1 MVSERY
7 LAKYIRISEDDED
20 VGEEK
25 MESNSVVNQRKLLD
39 SYISSHRELSKY
51 PVKEFVDEGISG
63 VNFHRPGVQRM
74 LMEVRQGKIFCI
86 VVKDLSRFGRN
97 YIEVGDYIEQ
107 IFPFLDV
114 RFIAV
119 SDYFDSSCNPV
130 GLDIGFKN
138 LIHDLYS
145 RDLSRKVKSA
155 MAILQQQGRY
165 NGGGIPYGYK
175 LGEKENMTF
184 VPDQEAAEVVKR
196 IFYLAGEGNKTTQI
210 AGMLNE
216 EGIPTP
222 GVYKKEHMGIQYKV
236 ENEKRALWTASR
248 INSIIRDEVYRGTYV
263 GHKASTVK
271 PGVTR
276 NNDRSEYIKIENHH
290 ARLVEEDLFWKAQE
304 IIVSRPRK
312 TINRDIPR
320 QISSLKGKVK
330 CGCCGYNM
338 SINRTAKRPYYYC
351 RMGKGCGSYTKIKVE
366 PLEETVGDVLQKL
379 VETSQEQKEL
389 YENERRQVLSAID
402 KAQDEKRIVEM
413 KMEHCRL
420 SRLEL
425 YRQWK
430 EELLTK
436 EEYVVRKKGLT
447 TQEAEYQKK
456 LEQLNQR
463 LAERV
468 SIQEKE
474 DQKNE
479 LAALAT
485 QGLTKEL
492 VDELIEW
499 VKVYGDGK
507 IEIKWRFRNIFLGEA
522 TKLE

>member
-1 MVSERY
+1 MSERY

-25 MESNSVVNQRKLLD
+25 KESNSIVNQRKLLD
-39 SYISSHRELSKY
+39 SYIGSHRELSKY

-119 SDYFDSSCNPV
+119 SDHFDSSCNPV

-145 RDLSRKVKSA
+145 RDLSKKVKSA

-175 LGEKENMTF
+175 LGEKENMPL

-210 AGMLNE
+210 AGILNE

-236 ENEKRALWTASR
+236 KNEKRALWTASR
-248 INSIIRDEVYRGTYV
+248 INSIIRDEAYRGTYV

-271 PGVTR
+271 PGVTKS
-276 NNDRSEYIKIENHH
+276 NDSSEYIKIENHH
-290 ARLVEEDLFWKAQE
+290 ARLIEEDLFWKAQE

-312 TINRDIPR
+312 TTNRDVPR
-320 QISSLKGKVK
+320 QISVLKGKVK
-330 CGCCGYNM
+330 CGGCGYNM

-379 VETSQEQKEL
+379 VETSQEQREL
-389 YENERRQVLSAID
+389 YQNERKQILSTLV
-402 KAQDEKRIVEM
+402 KVQDEKRTIEM

-436 EEYVVRKKGLT
+436 EEYMIRKEELT
-447 TQEAEYQKK
+447 VQEVEYQEK
-456 LEQLNQR
+456 LELLNRR
-463 LAERV
+463 LAENASV
-468 SIQEKE
+468 WEKE
-474 DQKNE
+474 EQKNK
-479 LAALAT
+479 LAVLAEKK
-485 QGLTKEL
+485 GLTKEL
-492 VDELIEW
+492 GDELIEW
-499 VKVYGDGK
+499 VKVYGEGK
-507 IEIKWRFRNIFLGEA
+507 IEIKWRFSDIFLDEVA
-522 TKLE
+522 KSE